1 MLLTLNST
9 WLDQRRTKA
18 RKDSL
23 RKSAQGSA
31 LSSKLASSTPLD
43 TFNRREDS
51 TPGGRILLKLALET
65 LAGESTTYSRA
76 RHFYLLLKTPASIL
90 MSWAQTTAQSQ
101 LNSCI

>member
-43 TFNRREDS
+43 TFNRREGS

-65 LAGESTTYSRA
+65 SAGELIMYSGV
-76 RHFYLLLKTPASIL
+76 RHFYRSLKTPASIQT
-90 MSWAQTTAQSQ
+90 SWDQTTAQFQ
-101 LNSCI
+101 LS